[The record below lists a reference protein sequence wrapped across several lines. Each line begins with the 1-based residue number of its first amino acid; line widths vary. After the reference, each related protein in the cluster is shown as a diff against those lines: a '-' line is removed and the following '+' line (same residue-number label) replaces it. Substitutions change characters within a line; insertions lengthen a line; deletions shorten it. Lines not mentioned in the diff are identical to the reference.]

1 MVLGNPTQVH
11 NSARVSINGGPPSRE
26 SPCKHTLV
34 LLSQIPGYKKGKQ
47 QRCHE
52 CDVPVSW
59 ACARCSTKD
68 NIVALHPPIA
78 QGSKI
83 KYGCLAAHRRDPLGG
98 GYKQHHQDITGTS
111 KASKRR
117 RKIDLVHL

>member
-1 MVLGNPTQVH
+1 M
-11 NSARVSINGGPPSRE
+11 SINGGPPSRE

-68 NIVALHPPIA
+68 NIFALHPPIA

-83 KYGCLAAHRRDPLGG
+83 KYGCLAAHRRNPLGG
-98 GYKQHHQDITGTS
+98 GYK
-111 KASKRR
+111 
-117 RKIDLVHL
+117 